1 VTSIETGVATAGFVG
16 GRTGDVTGVTGEA
29 SERSNDVASFERW
42 YRAEYPRLLA
52 IVTVACGDRHLAEET
67 TAEAFARALA
77 AWRRVGVMDEPSAW
91 TYRVAVNLLRRRA
104 RRAATEARVLDALP
118 TAAVARNDLDAV
130 ELWDAVGALPPRER
144 LAVALRYAGG
154 CSEAEVARAMRV
166 SVGTASSMLS
176 SARRRL
182 AVALQEETEP
192 VHD

>member
-1 VTSIETGVATAGFVG
+1 
-16 GRTGDVTGVTGEA
+16 
-29 SERSNDVASFERW
+29 
-42 YRAEYPRLLA
+42 
-52 IVTVACGDRHLAEET
+52 
-67 TAEAFARALA
+67 
-77 AWRRVGVMDEPSAW
+77 
-91 TYRVAVNLLRRRA
+91 LLRRRA

>member
-16 GRTGDVTGVTGEA
+16 ERTGDVTGVTGGTD
-29 SERSNDVASFERW
+29 ERGDAVASFESW

-52 IVTVACGDRHLAEET
+52 ILTVACGNRHLAEET

-77 AWRRVGVMDEPSAW
+77 AWRRVGVMDEPSGW

-104 RRAATEARVLDALP
+104 RRAATEARLLDALP
-118 TAAVARNDLDAV
+118 APAVARNDLDAV

-144 LAVALRYAGG
+144 LAIALRYAGG
-154 CSEAEVARAMRV
+154 CTEAEVARAMRV
-166 SVGTASSMLS
+166 SVGTASSTLS

-182 AVALQEETEP
+182 ALALQAETEP
-192 VHD
+192 AHD